1 MLKFK
6 RFVLPA
12 GAAAAAVLSLGLTS
26 CDTPVGQGAG
36 IGAASG
42 AVIGGL
48 ATNRVGGAAV
58 GAAAGALAGGLIG
71 AAVEQNQVADYG
83 PPPPG
88 GFPRATPTERPGFV
102 ISPYAPYYEID
113 TRGVPRGALV
123 RDPSCGRLFVKP

>member
-1 MLKFK
+1 MSKHFS
-6 RFVLPA
+6 LPLGLA
-12 GAAAAAVLSLGLTS
+12 LVATLPLGLTS

-48 ATNRVGGAAV
+48 ATNRVR
-58 GAAAGALAGGLIG
+58 GAAAGAAIGAVAGGLVG
-71 AAVEQNQVADYG
+71 LAVQQNQAANYG
-83 PPPPG
+83 SPPPG
-88 GFPRATPTERPGFV
+88 GYPMATPTERPGYV
-102 ISPYAPYYEID
+102 ISPFAPYYEID

>member
-1 MLKFK
+1 MLKSSSLT
-6 RFVLPA
+6 VGASL
-12 GAAAAAVLSLGLTS
+12 AAALCLGLTS

-42 AVIGGL
+42 AIIGGL
-48 ATNRVGGAAV
+48 ATNRVGGAAL
-58 GAAAGALAGGLIG
+58 GAAAGALAGGLVG
-71 AAVEQNQVADYG
+71 AAVEQNQVAAYG

-88 GFPRATPTERPGFV
+88 GFPRATPTERAGFV

-113 TRGVPRGALV
+113 VRGVPRGALV